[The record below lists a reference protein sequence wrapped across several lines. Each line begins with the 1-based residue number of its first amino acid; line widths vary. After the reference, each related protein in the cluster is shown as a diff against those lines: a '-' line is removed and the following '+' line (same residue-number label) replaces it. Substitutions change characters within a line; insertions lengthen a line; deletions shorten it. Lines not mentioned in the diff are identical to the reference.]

1 MRVGLRSV
9 ADLDAGIL
17 RLNGSYYLSTD
28 RVLSDALEAWSG
40 DARLAGDVAEI
51 FKGNI
56 FRRIYVDDVTH
67 SRPYVSASD
76 LDRTDYWGCR
86 RISTIHGSLLDELS
100 LTEGMTVIT
109 RSGVNLGWGAM
120 VRPDLAGV
128 VGSDDLIRVVA
139 REPDD
144 GAYIAAFLC
153 SEPGVL
159 AIRKYTYSSSIK
171 HVEPEHVAA
180 IRIPW
185 PARKLRDAIG
195 SAFWL
200 AATKRSESSRLIGQA
215 TESLFRHIGIPD
227 VDDGEWQQWGR
238 DAGFLG
244 TASQLSL
251 RAWNHSPRAHR
262 LLKRL
267 QSVPHQRLLDTVV
280 PNSLR
285 KGPSFA
291 RIDASPPY
299 SVQLIGQR
307 QLFRYVPDGR
317 EVDRAR
323 LPKAAFCAPG
333 TIAVASVG
341 TFGEAEVF
349 CRAQYVSEY
358 ASKWAYSNHILR
370 VVPKAGL
377 SGWLYA
383 FLRSRTAFRIL
394 RSFATGS
401 KQQDLHP
408 EMLAALPIPEASPAA
423 YAAINDLIAAASI
436 LRDEAF
442 ALEEQAKA
450 RVRAVILGEETN

>member
-9 ADLDAGIL
+9 ADLDSGIL
-17 RLNGSYYLSTD
+17 RLNGSYYLSAD
-28 RVLSDALEAWSG
+28 RVLSDALEGWSG
-40 DARLAGDVAEI
+40 DSRLAGDVAEI

-86 RISTIHGSLLDELS
+86 RISTIHGTLLDELA

-120 VRPDLAGV
+120 VRPDLSGV

-139 REPDD
+139 SDAAD
-144 GAYIAAFLC
+144 GPYIGAFLC
-153 SEPGVL
+153 SAPGVL
-159 AIRKYTYSSSIK
+159 SIRKYTYASSIK

-185 PARKLRDAIG
+185 PARKVRDSIG
-195 SAFWL
+195 KEFWL
-200 AATKRSESSRLIGQA
+200 AATKRSESSRLIEQA
-215 TESLFRHIGIPD
+215 TESLFRHVGLSD
-227 VDDGEWQQWGR
+227 VDDSEWQKWGR
-238 DAGFLG
+238 DTGFAGA
-244 TASQLSL
+244 ASQLSL
-251 RAWNHSPRAHR
+251 RAWNYSPRA
-262 LLKRL
+262 
-267 QSVPHQRLLDTVV
+267 QRLLNGLRSVPNQPLVDLVV
-280 PNSLR
+280 PRSLR

-291 RIDASPPY
+291 RIDASPPF

-317 EVDRAR
+317 EIDRGR
-323 LPKAAFCAPG
+323 LPKGAFCAPG
-333 TIAVASVG
+333 TIAIASVG

-349 CRAQYVSEY
+349 CRAQYVSKY
-358 ASKWAYSNHILR
+358 ASQWAYSNHILR
-370 VVPKAGL
+370 VVPQAGM

-408 EMLAALPIPEASPAA
+408 EMLASLPVPKGSEAA
-423 YAAINDLIAAASI
+423 YSDVNALISAASS

-450 RVRAVILGEETN
+450 RVQALILGEAN